1 MRYSAT
7 ARLVVMGILTLALLI
22 PVTFVYSTVR
32 ERAATRDG
40 AVGSVSSTW
49 GGPQMVGGPVLS
61 IPYVYAATDA
71 SGGREEKTAFAHVL
85 PADVHVDATLETERR
100 RRGIFEVIVYRAQYA
115 VRGRFQPGP
124 LDWIRPT
131 PERIDWSRAIL
142 SVGVSDPRGL
152 SRRAAVTWNG
162 RDRPFTGGVARVGLF
177 TSGIQAEV
185 GLDIPPAADA
195 DIPFAFALAVNG
207 TREVRFLPAA
217 GETTV
222 ALTASW
228 PHPSFAGSPLPEQWE
243 ATASGFAARWR
254 VPDFGRSY
262 PGRWLSREMTPEQLG
277 TAAQASSFGVILIQP
292 VDIYHQAE
300 RAVKYA
306 VLFIALT
313 FLVFFLWEI
322 FQATLL
328 HPVQYAFVGLALCVF
343 YLLLVSLSEH
353 AGFDLAYSVS
363 ASAVTLLVGGYSRA
377 VLKGT
382 RPALSVASAL
392 AGLYGFLYLLLRLE
406 DYALLAGSVAI
417 LLVLAFVMFVTR
429 RMDWYELR
437 LGSRDRPAA

>member
-1 MRYSAT
+1 MA
-7 ARLVVMGILTLALLI
+7 VLTMALLI

-32 ERAATRDG
+32 ERAATRDE
-40 AVGSVSSTW
+40 ALGSVSSTW
-49 GGPQMVGGPVLS
+49 GGPQTLGGPVLS
-61 IPYVYAATDA
+61 IPYVYTTMDT
-71 SGGREEKTAFAHVL
+71 SGRTEEKTASAHVL
-85 PADVHVDATLETERR
+85 PAEVQIDAALETDRR
-100 RRGIFEVIVYRAQYA
+100 RRGIFDVIVYRAQYA

-124 LDWIRPT
+124 LDWIRPA
-131 PERIDWSRAIL
+131 PVRIDWSRAFL

-152 SRRAAVTWNG
+152 SRRATVTWNG
-162 RDRPFTGGVARVGLF
+162 RDRPFIGGVGQVGLF
-177 TSGIQAEV
+177 ASGIHADV
-185 GLDIPPAADA
+185 GPDAPPAADA
-195 DIPFAFALAVNG
+195 DIPFTFTLAVNG
-207 TREVRFLPAA
+207 TRDVRFLPSA

-222 ALTASW
+222 ALSARW
-228 PHPSFAGSPLPEQWE
+228 RHPGFSGSPLPEHWE
-243 ATASGFAARWR
+243 PTGDGFTAQWR

-262 PGRWLSREMTPEQLG
+262 PGRWLSREMNSDQLA
-277 TAAQASSFGVILIQP
+277 TAAQASSFGVGLIQP

-306 VLFIALT
+306 VLFITMT
-313 FLVFFLWEI
+313 FVVFFLWEI

-353 AGFDLAYSVS
+353 TGFDLAYSVS
-363 ASAVTLLVGGYSRA
+363 ASAITLLVGGYSRA

-382 RPALSVASAL
+382 RQAVSVSGAL

-406 DYALLAGSVAI
+406 DYALLAGSVGI

-437 LGSRDRPAA
+437 LGSRESPTA